1 MVSMADRETERI
13 EADLIDRFEE
23 LGLTGYEA
31 RTLVALAR
39 LETGTAREVAEM
51 NEVPRTRVYEAAETL
66 HDLGLVDIKHS
77 TPQQYTVISRESIVR
92 KLDSRRENTITEIGE
107 LIDQL
112 GPAET
117 RSEQLGVWTVTGR
130 DAVSQRL
137 ITFIQEADDRIV
149 YMTVDELLTEAHLQ
163 DLRAAEERDV
173 SIHLAG
179 ISGTVQERIQEVV
192 PSAELFE
199 TLWEWSDTPA
209 GSLMIADDDTALV
222 SVRVDD
228 RSNGVEET
236 AIWGSGQR
244 NSLVVVLRSIF
255 AWRLGAQD
263 LSGSDDS

>member
-1 MVSMADRETERI
+1 MVPMGDRETERL
-13 EADLIDRFEE
+13 EADLIERFEE

-39 LETGTAREVAEM
+39 LETATAREVAELDD
-51 NEVPRTRVYEAAETL
+51 VPRTRVYEAAETL
-66 HDLGLVDIKHS
+66 HELGLVDIKHS
-77 TPQQYTVISRESIVR
+77 SPQQYTIISRESIVR
-92 KLDSRRENTITEIGE
+92 KLNNRRENTISEITE

-112 GPAET
+112 VPAET
-117 RSEQLGVWTVTGR
+117 RSEEFGVWTVTGR
-130 DAVSQRL
+130 GAVSQRL
-137 ITFIQEADDRIV
+137 QTFVDEADDRIV
-149 YMTVDELLTEAHLQ
+149 YMTVDELLTEADLEC
-163 DLRAAEERDV
+163 LRAAEERDV

-179 ISGTVQERIQEVV
+179 ISETVQERIQDAV

-209 GSLMIADDDTALV
+209 GSLLIVDDETALV

-228 RSNGVEET
+228 RANGVEET

-255 AWRLGAQD
+255 TWRLGAQD
-263 LSGSDDS
+263 LPGDGRG

>member
-1 MVSMADRETERI
+1 MADHETERL

-31 RTLVALAR
+31 RTLVALTR
-39 LETGTAREVAEM
+39 LETGTARDVAEM

-77 TPQQYTVISRESIVR
+77 TPQEYTVISRESIVR
-92 KLDSRRENTITEIGE
+92 KLDSRRENTISEIGE

-137 ITFIQEADDRIV
+137 QRFIDGADDRIV
-149 YMTVDELLTEAHLQ
+149 YMTVDDLLTEAHLEH
-163 DLRAAEERDV
+163 LRAAEERDV

-179 ISGTVQERIQEVV
+179 ISGAVQARIQDVV

-209 GSLMIADDDTALV
+209 GSLLITDDDTALA

-228 RSNGVEET
+228 RENGDVEET

-255 AWRLGAQD
+255 TWRLGAQD
-263 LSGSDDS
+263 LPGEGGG